1 MKLVNKTGYLKGAK
15 TAKNP
20 VNIIP
25 SNLITTEG
33 MAFPIKANG
42 KTLYPNTGQYKFPTS
57 HVVETPLY
65 KRGGIV
71 KLLQTAKP
79 YLKSA
84 YNKAKKLFSTAEETP
99 KTVLKK
105 AEPKVEVSKPQI
117 ETPEITSP
125 PARRKPALRTKGT
138 MKGGTISKQVSP
150 QGTIQRKA
158 IESYASGKE
167 VSEAERRV
175 LKDAL
180 AQHDP
185 SENNIKFEDFLK
197 NVESRIS
204 PLNQEKAA
212 KLSDYGLER
221 INRFR
226 PSHVLIQDKI
236 HGFDESINATKFE
249 IEQLSKSNNVA
260 DFHRANDLR
269 NRNLP
274 YLENSKKDLQ
284 EKLKNSEKHIVDLNE
299 GEGKNVSKNYTML
312 FSNPRKL
319 GEGTGNPD
327 SGLKHFD
334 LPHQAKSVLGHSR
347 FFADD
352 DALHVLESQS
362 DYFQGKNFK
371 NYIQKRKQ
379 LENDLKM
386 LGSSEEI
393 DPSEF
398 PEMAK
403 ARKVLMEDTKRGLE
417 KDYNY
422 EKEALGKYH
431 LERLLQENMAH
442 AHGEGYKKLRYPT
455 SETALKIQ
463 GWPTYTEADRLKEVE
478 EELSYLSDSDA
489 FKRLKDDDIV
499 NIKDFGTLRYSLNPL
514 TKKEFF
520 EKVNERANKLRQLP
534 EHELNAPRL
543 EEKYQTVSKKYDE
556 FPSMHKKVFGTEPTK
571 VTDKQGHSWY
581 EMNVPE
587 DFEIRAFKRGSKN
600 LSIQKYGAGERF
612 VKIAKN
618 ARNIYNK
625 VKPQLTDAYNKG
637 FDFIYKNVPS
647 IDKFLIPDPLERA
660 KKDLEIFNNSLAN
673 RKKIQSM
680 RPGQNTFK
688 LSNATPLYWDT
699 KEAEDRF
706 KQISKSEPIE
716 YPERTLNLFLSKNFN
731 VNKTGTNPTIHGAF
745 SSPRFG
751 SKNDIVLVNP
761 KKTEQE
767 IYDAAIHEGAHSRS
781 FRQNPTDE
789 EKRILSNA
797 WEPLRERGT
806 NKVINDREAEAVQHE
821 LRMRLKDKTGSKV
834 YTDKDVPKIKKVLSQ
849 FDKENHTYVIHPD
862 KFDYKAIVESLNK
875 IGFAGMAGAM
885 LNQNMEEKK
894 NGAKLVKYKDGS
906 KGVSLSFGRKEKDPK
921 GGLTQKGVDKYNRAT
936 GGNLKMAVTT
946 PPSKLKPGSKAA
958 NRRKSF
964 CARMSG
970 VKGPMMK
977 NGKPTRKALALRKW
991 NC

>member
-1 MKLVNKTGYLKGAK
+1 MKLVNKTGYLKGTK

-25 SNLITTEG
+25 SNLITTQG

-65 KRGGIV
+65 ERGGIV
-71 KLLQTAKP
+71 RLLKSAKP

-105 AEPKVEVSKPQI
+105 AEPQI
-117 ETPEITSP
+117 ETPEVTPP

-175 LKDAL
+175 LKKAL
-180 AQHDP
+180 EQHDV
-185 SENNIKFEDFLK
+185 SENNINFENFLK
-197 NVESRIS
+197 NVEGHIS
-204 PLNQEKAA
+204 SLNQEKAA

-299 GEGKNVSKNYTML
+299 GEGEKVSKNYTML
-312 FSNPRKL
+312 FSNPKKF

-352 DALHVLESQS
+352 DDVLHVLESQS
-362 DYFQGKNFK
+362 DYFQGKKFK
-371 NYIQKRKQ
+371 NYKEKRKK
-379 LENDLKM
+379 LEDDLEK
-386 LGSSEEI
+386 LNASEDI
-393 DPSEF
+393 NPSEL

-403 ARKVLMEDTKRGLE
+403 ARNTLINDTKKALE
-417 KDYNY
+417 DYNY

-431 LERLLQENMAH
+431 IERLLQENMAH

-455 SETALKIQ
+455 SGTAHKIQ
-463 GWPTYTEADRLKEVE
+463 GWPTYTEADRLKVVE

-499 NIKDFGTLRYSLNPL
+499 NYEDFGTRRYSENPL

-520 EKVNERANKLRQLP
+520 EKVNEEANRLRQLP

-543 EEKYQTVSKKYDE
+543 KKEYQTVSKKYDE
-556 FPSMHKKVFGTEPTK
+556 FPSMYKKMFGVEPRK

-581 EMNVPE
+581 EMDVPE
-587 DFEIRAFKRGSKN
+587 DFEIRAFKKGSKN
-600 LSIQKYGAGERF
+600 ISIQKYGPGDRF
-612 VKIAKN
+612 VKLAKTAKPIYSKLKPYLSEAYDDGRKTLQKIFPSFDEVVPTKKVVEEVPVSTEA
-618 ARNIYNK
+618 ARTSTINLQREGP
-625 VKPQLTDAYNKG
+625 KPQKPRIFKFNIDVPHPSLRIRKKFRGNKDIPKELIVEG
-637 FDFIYKNVPS
+637 KSGYIRANRRPDDGSYYFNANMQNPLESGKAMLELDKLLEPKPS
-647 IDKFLIPDPLERA
+647 IYD
-660 KKDLEIFNNSLAN
+660 NNSLSLDSYKTLLNLRN
-673 RKKIQSM
+673 RKHWSGEHI
-680 RPGQNTFK
+680 GFI
-688 LSNATPLYWDT
+688 PLN
-699 KEAEDRF
+699 ESA
-706 KQISKSEPIE
+706 
-716 YPERTLNLFLSKNFN
+716 
-731 VNKTGTNPTIHGAF
+731 VHNKTLHKLGIKPDANKVSFDTEDKANTALDEINNMLQKQGIEHKAELFKHADGGFGINMPNF
-745 SSPRFG
+745 KVSRDYKKG
-751 SKNDIVLVNP
+751 SKNM
-761 KKTEQE
+761 
-767 IYDAAIHEGAHSRS
+767 S
-781 FRQNPTDE
+781 
-789 EKRILSNA
+789 
-797 WEPLRERGT
+797 
-806 NKVINDREAEAVQHE
+806 
-821 LRMRLKDKTGSKV
+821 
-834 YTDKDVPKIKKVLSQ
+834 
-849 FDKENHTYVIHPD
+849 
-862 KFDYKAIVESLNK
+862 SL
-875 IGFAGMAGAM
+875 I
-885 LNQNMEEKK
+885 
-894 NGAKLVKYKDGS
+894 KYKDGS

-958 NRRKSF
+958 NRRKN
-964 CARMSG
+964 
-970 VKGPMMK
+970 VK
-977 NGKPTRKALALRKW
+977 
-991 NC
+991 